1 MSHLITIFLSIHLVL
16 RAEQNSCVF
25 FPKGDVLSSRDV
37 DSFIKKYHQLYVP
50 EEQREAYFKS
60 LVKSEQFDDV
70 EATKVIKDNAIGYL
84 QNLFDDQKEF
94 NTELLSETVEQCR
107 DAVEGMIDVL
117 DDYDIGSLQGLIG
130 DLSAHD
136 FYTYDHSINVSMYCI
151 SILRGIKPDA
161 TRQEL
166 LHAGLGGLLHDLG
179 KVKIPTNILNSP
191 GGLTDE
197 EYEVIKKHPKYGIE
211 LLRSG
216 ECEVADD
223 IDLET
228 IARIVHEHH
237 ENWDG
242 TGYPD
247 KIKEKDIHFLARL
260 CAIADFFD
268 AVTTKRSY
276 SDVMPVG
283 KAMSIMENT
292 AGKKL
297 DPLLFKAFARHVNY
311 SKIKS
316 SKELKM
322 GEKFD
327 PSIPFAEFPM
337 EEIDL
342 FEKEK
347 FGGIKV
353 IDETGKKVEEKK
365 DGSDD

>member
-1 MSHLITIFLSIHLVL
+1 VGKESYFSISSKMIVTDEPLDHDLFI
-16 RAEQNSCVF
+16 NSSGLESRTKFVRV

-166 LHAGLGGLLHDLG
+166 LHAGLGGLF
-179 KVKIPTNILNSP
+179 T
-191 GGLTDE
+191 
-197 EYEVIKKHPKYGIE
+197 
-211 LLRSG
+211 
-216 ECEVADD
+216 
-223 IDLET
+223 
-228 IARIVHEHH
+228 
-237 ENWDG
+237 
-242 TGYPD
+242 
-247 KIKEKDIHFLARL
+247 
-260 CAIADFFD
+260 
-268 AVTTKRSY
+268 
-276 SDVMPVG
+276 
-283 KAMSIMENT
+283 
-292 AGKKL
+292 
-297 DPLLFKAFARHVNY
+297 
-311 SKIKS
+311 
-316 SKELKM
+316 
-322 GEKFD
+322 
-327 PSIPFAEFPM
+327 
-337 EEIDL
+337 
-342 FEKEK
+342 
-347 FGGIKV
+347 
-353 IDETGKKVEEKK
+353 
-365 DGSDD
+365 

>member
-1 MSHLITIFLSIHLVL
+1 MIVTGEPLAHDLYINSSSVEKKTRFIRIFPQGDILSKEDIEEFV
-16 RAEQNSCVF
+16 
-25 FPKGDVLSSRDV
+25 
-37 DSFIKKYHQLYVP
+37 KKYYQLYVS
-50 EEQREAYFKS
+50 EDQRSIYFRSLAKS
-60 LVKSEQFDDV
+60 KEVDSV
-70 EATKVIKDNAIGYL
+70 ETTNIIKDNAIGHL
-84 QNLFDDQKEF
+84 HTLFDSGKEF
-94 NTELLSETVEQCR
+94 NTELLSETIENCR

-117 DDYDIGSLQGLIG
+117 DDYDIGSIQGLIG

-161 TRQEL
+161 SRAEL

-197 EYEVIKKHPKYGIE
+197 QYAVIKEHPTYGID
-211 LLRSG
+211 LLNSG
-216 ECEVADD
+216 ECEVSDD
-223 IDLET
+223 LDLNT
-228 IARIVHEHH
+228 IGRIVYEHH

-242 TGYPD
+242 TGYPA
-247 KIKEKDIHFLARL
+247 KIKEKEINFLARL

-276 SDVMPVG
+276 ADVMPVS
-283 KAMSIMENT
+283 KAMAIMGGT

-297 DPLLFKAFARHVNY
+297 DPVLFKAFAKHVEY
-311 SKIKS
+311 SNIETGT
-316 SKELKM
+316 ELKM

-327 PSIPFAEFPM
+327 PSIPFAEFPI
-337 EEIDL
+337 EEIKL
-342 FEKEK
+342 FEKEG

-353 IDETGKKVEEKK
+353 LDDTGKKKK
-365 DGSDD
+365 GKR